1 MDAGQFKT
9 NFIGKDGFVWWIG
22 QIAPEDVWLK
32 NFGVTSEEEPDK
44 WGIRYK
50 VRIMGYHPYSTAE
63 LPDADLPWAQV
74 LTYAGNDGS
83 HNTFETIRMSAG
95 SIVIGFFLDGT
106 NAQVPIIIGTFSKTK
121 QWE

>member
-44 WGIRYK
+44 
-50 VRIMGYHPYSTAE
+50 
-63 LPDADLPWAQV
+63 
-74 LTYAGNDGS
+74 
-83 HNTFETIRMSAG
+83 
-95 SIVIGFFLDGT
+95 
-106 NAQVPIIIGTFSKTK
+106 
-121 QWE
+121 